1 MDGEEFPY
9 PGLPYLLLNP
19 GIPLGL
25 LSVED
30 EEIIDARIHQQISS
44 QYGFDD
50 PMDLIVMHAR
60 TSCLGVKPAMK
71 NLAVFLKYS

>member
-9 PGLPYLLLNP
+9 PGLLYLILNP
-19 GIPLGL
+19 GIPFGL

-30 EEIIDARIHQQISS
+30 EEIIDARIHQRIST
-44 QYGFDD
+44 QYVIDD
-50 PMDLIVMHAR
+50 IMDLVVMHAR

-71 NLAVFLKYS
+71 NLAVFLKHS